1 MDRRKTLR
9 PAVILLVAEVVMVI
23 SDVMLAVVPLVNAC
37 SKSNRLI
44 AECRLAASS
53 LVLIYTVYLPC
64 WASIRYQYKTLFRI
78 SFASS
83 LC

>member
-44 AECRLAASS
+44 AECRLCCPVAGANLYS
-53 LVLIYTVYLPC
+53 LLALLGVY
-64 WASIRYQYKTLFRI
+64 SIPIQNAI
-78 SFASS
+78 
-83 LC
+83 